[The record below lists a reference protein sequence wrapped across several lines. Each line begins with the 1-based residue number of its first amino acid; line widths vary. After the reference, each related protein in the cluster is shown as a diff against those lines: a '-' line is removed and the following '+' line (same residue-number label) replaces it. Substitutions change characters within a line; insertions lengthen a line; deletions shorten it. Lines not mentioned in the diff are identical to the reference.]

1 MIDFPDDLDDQF
13 PLGDGTAA
21 TTELVICPYCGAG
34 EVARVELS
42 ETGTLWSWTAVTA
55 APPGY
60 GGDVPFGFGVV
71 ELPEGLRVI
80 TRVEQADP
88 ARLSFGIAVRFA
100 LAPLHTDD
108 DGTQVVTYTFAPADS
123 S

>member
-1 MIDFPDDLDDQF
+1 
-13 PLGDGTAA
+13 
-21 TTELVICPYCGAG
+21 
-34 EVARVELS
+34 
-42 ETGTLWSWTAVTA
+42 
-55 APPGY
+55 
-60 GGDVPFGFGVV
+60 
-71 ELPEGLRVI
+71 VI

-88 ARLSFGIAVRFA
+88 ARLSFGMPVRFA

>member
-1 MIDFPDDLDDQF
+1 
-13 PLGDGTAA
+13 
-21 TTELVICPYCGAG
+21 
-34 EVARVELS
+34 
-42 ETGTLWSWTAVTA
+42 
-55 APPGY
+55 
-60 GGDVPFGFGVV
+60 VPFGFGVV

-88 ARLSFGIAVRFA
+88 ARLSFGMPVRFA

-108 DGTQVVTYTFAPADS
+108 DGKQVVTYTFAPADS